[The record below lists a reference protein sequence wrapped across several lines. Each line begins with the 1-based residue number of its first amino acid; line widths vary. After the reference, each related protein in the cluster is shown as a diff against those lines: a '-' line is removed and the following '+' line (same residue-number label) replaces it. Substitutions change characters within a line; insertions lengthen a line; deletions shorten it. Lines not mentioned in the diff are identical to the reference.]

1 MGKMAIIDK
10 ILSVNDRTP
19 AEIAKALA
27 SRVKSRRLE
36 MNLTQEGMCRRSG
49 VNLSSYRRFERT
61 GLVSLESLIRIAL
74 AIGQDSGFD
83 QLFSQRK
90 YTSIDDV
97 IRQSSKPKKRGMR
110 NE

>member
-1 MGKMAIIDK
+1 
-10 ILSVNDRTP
+10 
-19 AEIAKALA
+19 
-27 SRVKSRRLE
+27 
-36 MNLTQEGMCRRSG
+36 MCRRSG

-74 AIGQDSGFD
+74 AIGQDSGLD